1 MVGLQM
7 VRSGIWMN
15 VVAIVLITLA
25 SSTLIPLILAFG
37 VWVIHLQTPA
47 HAPLFGRASGSL

>member
-15 VVAIVLITLA
+15 VVTIVLITLA
-25 SSTLIPLILAFG
+25 ASTLIPLILAF
-37 VWVIHLQTPA
+37 
-47 HAPLFGRASGSL
+47 

>member
-1 MVGLQM
+1 M

-25 SSTLIPLILAFG
+25 SSPLIPLILAFG